1 MVLLRAKVVI
11 LGTCV
16 LPVLLSVQYTNVSPG
31 IQSKP
36 TLQHKGIFLSKRLS
50 TFFFFPFIYLF
61 FLIILFTLSIDVQ
74 LDREPENK
82 KKGRTCRF
90 LDIRL
95 CTMHLRKSWLIS
107 FLDCNRKVVVWS
119 LSFFYCNVYT
129 LLSIHAFTCSS

>member
-61 FLIILFTLSIDVQ
+61 FL
-74 LDREPENK
+74 NN
-82 KKGRTCRF
+82 TC
-90 LDIRL
+90 LPYPS
-95 CTMHLRKSWLIS
+95 M
-107 FLDCNRKVVVWS
+107 
-119 LSFFYCNVYT
+119 
-129 LLSIHAFTCSS
+129 SS